1 MKQNINFKELRQ
13 KTYLAYHQD
22 GLIDILVGL
31 GIIGF
36 GLNMA
41 ADNSALLVL
50 SWIPIILYA
59 PLKKFITIPRIGYVK
74 FDSQRTHSVQMIVV
88 ILVGLTTLA
97 FFLGMFV
104 FLRND
109 SLSTEASVWL
119 KKYHMLLLGTFVTVA
134 FVIGGLLTGIKR
146 LYIQAVL
153 AEFVLIIGIELGLQ
167 PPTYV
172 MIWGGLTFLI
182 GAWLLVQFLRKYP
195 VVGEDGNDVI

>member
-1 MKQNINFKELRQ
+1 MSQINFKDLRQ

-22 GLIDILVGL
+22 GIIDALVGL
-31 GIIGF
+31 GIMGF

-59 PLKKFITIPRIGYVK
+59 PLKKLITVPRLGYVK
-74 FDSQRTHSVQMIVV
+74 FDDERTNSIRMILG
-88 ILVGLTTLA
+88 ILVGLTALA
-97 FFLGMFV
+97 FFLGMFI

-109 SLSTEASVWL
+109 SLSVDASAWL
-119 KKYHMLLLGTFVTVA
+119 KKYHMLLLGTFVALA

-146 LYIQAVL
+146 LFVQAVL
-153 AEFVLIIGIELGLQ
+153 AELVLIGGIELGLQ

-172 MIWGGLTFLI
+172 LIWGGLTFLI
-182 GAWLLVQFLRKYP
+182 GAWLLVQFLRQYP
-195 VVGEDGNDVI
+195 VANQENDDVV